1 MPILSSEPLSVKDER
16 LWCLWAQEPL
26 APCIHGVYSV
36 WMARVLTHNISFRVP
51 AAEMGKLQALR
62 ATFADQQ
69 WGVAMRWLFAQPEV
83 QELISKRAHGEQPE
97 AGPVGIENSIPRGD
111 R

>member
-1 MPILSSEPLSVKDER
+1 
-16 LWCLWAQEPL
+16 
-26 APCIHGVYSV
+26 
-36 WMARVLTHNISFRVP
+36 MARVLTQNVSFRVT
-51 AAEMGKLQALR
+51 AAEMGNLQALR

-83 QELISKRAHGEQPE
+83 KELIMRRAHGNEGVEP
-97 AGPVGIENSIPRGD
+97 GPVGIENSLPVGD